1 MKTIKRSLSFG
12 KKDRSASSVSSSDVA
27 QSDYSRSLDL
37 ATPGVEAAP
46 SAVKPLNRAIASAQP
61 ASAASPRGTPAASP
75 RGTDALAAARAAQ
88 LAQAQKI
95 AAMRS
100 PRSGGA
106 QPSPRGGGMQ
116 PSPRGGVAP
125 AASPRGGSGGPASG
139 DPLAA
144 ARAAQIAQARAI
156 AMARGGTPG
165 APSPRGTPNMA
176 QAMAAGGDGYGG
188 GGGNDSPTIPRLQ
201 LEGSQQ
207 KISPPA
213 GSAAGSARG
222 AGGSGGASARSGR
235 RPSVP
240 ESMGGASAAAA
251 AAQVAAAMKRSGP
264 AAMGSGAAA
273 GRLGVNRPQLDGGMG
288 HLGGGGGG
296 GSPGGRR
303 RGLSSAPEGG
313 AYGARL
319 RRGSVLAPPGRQ
331 SQRTSAA
338 GGGAALAERVKSGQ
352 ATVSH
357 GVPEL
362 PPDFLSLGT
371 ESWLDFARTALLPGV
386 EPVFDPSASHFGAV
400 GGMTSGVPLSA
411 RLALGPADVM
421 PSARGKSSPFGG
433 GFRADGATAA
443 QILEKLDAAQASHH
457 VPTHAAR
464 SAETRELHVLLE
476 NIKELAIH
484 WGASS
489 GVLAEG
495 GNAMGVLR
503 AFVANVWKD
512 TRRLSVP
519 EGRLLLSEMF
529 VARACPTMAIT
540 RPSHPHHH

>member
-1 MKTIKRSLSFG
+1 
-12 KKDRSASSVSSSDVA
+12 
-27 QSDYSRSLDL
+27 
-37 ATPGVEAAP
+37 
-46 SAVKPLNRAIASAQP
+46 
-61 ASAASPRGTPAASP
+61 
-75 RGTDALAAARAAQ
+75 
-88 LAQAQKI
+88 
-95 AAMRS
+95 
-100 PRSGGA
+100 
-106 QPSPRGGGMQ
+106 
-116 PSPRGGVAP
+116 
-125 AASPRGGSGGPASG
+125 
-139 DPLAA
+139 
-144 ARAAQIAQARAI
+144 
-156 AMARGGTPG
+156 
-165 APSPRGTPNMA
+165 
-176 QAMAAGGDGYGG
+176 
-188 GGGNDSPTIPRLQ
+188 
-201 LEGSQQ
+201 
-207 KISPPA
+207 
-213 GSAAGSARG
+213 
-222 AGGSGGASARSGR
+222 
-235 RPSVP
+235 
-240 ESMGGASAAAA
+240 MGGASAAAA

-411 RLALGPADVM
+411 RLALGPADVL

-529 VARACPTMAIT
+529 VARACQTMGT
-540 RPSHPHHH
+540 T